1 MRRGMAYA
9 GYSDL
14 FCACHWNIGVMMLSD
29 DLGKVIA
36 LVKGCDNMP
45 QKYSQDLEMI
55 SCFS

>member
-1 MRRGMAYA
+1 
-9 GYSDL
+9 
-14 FCACHWNIGVMMLSD
+14 MLSD